1 MALASDFG
9 SMPFP
14 VLLHVPVP
22 SFVSIFLANTSVL
35 GKPLFQ
41 WPEMVSLCA
50 DVQSNDSS
58 DQLPTATR
66 GNLQWPGLVTCSPVP
81 KACGEFADLSLI
93 SHHCRSGSDALS
105 RSAVLDFDAGLALI
119 TPCDTA

>member
-119 TPCDTA
+119 IPCDTA